1 MKSSLKNMFFVL
13 VIIALV
19 TGLAVGYVYKVTK
32 APIEK
37 AKDDKISASLQEVL
51 PPNERI
57 IDPTDVMAY
66 DSDKMPV
73 KVYRAVSGDSP
84 AGYAVETY
92 SNNGYSGTIKLLVG
106 FDPELK
112 IHKIVVTEQNETP
125 GLGANIEDSE
135 SHFVVQFEG
144 QDPASYR
151 LAVKVD
157 GGDVDAISSSTI
169 TSRAYTD
176 AVKRAYDAV
185 KKLTE

>member
-1 MKSSLKNMFFVL
+1 MFLVL
-13 VIIALV
+13 VVIALV

-37 AKDDKISASLQEVL
+37 AKNDKISASLEEVL

-57 IDPTDVMAY
+57 SDPADIMAY
-66 DSDKMPV
+66 DEDKAPV
-73 KVYRAVSGDSP
+73 KIYTAMSGDSP
-84 AGYAVETY
+84 VGYAVETY

-106 FDPELK
+106 FDSDLK

-125 GLGANIEDSE
+125 GLGANIEDSQ
-135 SHFVVQFEG
+135 SHFVVQFQG
-144 QDPASYR
+144 QDPASYK

-176 AVKRAYDAV
+176 AVQRAYDAV
-185 KKLTE
+185 NRLTK